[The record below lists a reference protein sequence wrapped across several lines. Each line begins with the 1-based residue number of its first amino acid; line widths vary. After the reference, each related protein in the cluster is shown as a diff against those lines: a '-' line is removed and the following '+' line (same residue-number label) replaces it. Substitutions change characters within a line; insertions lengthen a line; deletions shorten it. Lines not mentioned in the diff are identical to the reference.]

1 MESQIPNNT
10 KPYRITKITMINKR
24 GAKSIANDDLK
35 MNYRNIEK

>member
-24 GAKSIANDDLK
+24 GAKSVSIDDLK
-35 MNYRNIEK
+35 VYYRNIQK